1 MGGEPAITALS
12 DVAGDPRIEC
22 RSLSPDA
29 ARECTAG
36 AAALLTAP
44 GLTATLEA
52 FCDRTPTWFLPPQN
66 YSQWCTL
73 RRLRARGL
81 ADGAVHW
88 EDDASAPRLPERLP
102 AAAHAGAAAPI
113 LRACEDPGSISR
125 VAVSLEGV
133 GRDAEARTSGQAAF
147 FHSLGACGLDQIA
160 TSLRRFLREGSREP
174 AVELPLRKPISRSQP
189 WTS

>member
-1 MGGEPAITALS
+1 
-12 DVAGDPRIEC
+12 DPRIDC

-66 YSQWCTL
+66 YSQWCSL
-73 RRLRARGL
+73 RRMRAHGL

-88 EDDASAPRLPERLP
+88 EDDASAPRFPERRR
-102 AAAHAGAAAPI
+102 AAGQASAAEPI
-113 LRACEDPGSISR
+113 LRACEEPGSVAR
-125 VAVSLEGV
+125 VAASLDGV
-133 GRDAEARTSGQAAF
+133 GRNLETRAERQTAF
-147 FHSLGACGLDQIA
+147 FRSLGACGLDQIA
-160 TSLRRFLREGSREP
+160 TTLRRFLREDSRE
-174 AVELPLRKPISRSQP
+174 
-189 WTS
+189 